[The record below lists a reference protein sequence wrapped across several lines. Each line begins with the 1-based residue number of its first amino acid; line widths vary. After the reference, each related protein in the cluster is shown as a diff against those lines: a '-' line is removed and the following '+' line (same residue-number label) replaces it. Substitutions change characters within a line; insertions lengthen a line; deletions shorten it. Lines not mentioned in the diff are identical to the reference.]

1 MTRMRSNL
9 ALVAIAVVASTY
21 SLRADVRSDEKTRI
35 EFAGMLGRMM
45 NLFGGK
51 SAKEGVVST
60 VAVKGDRKATLNDTT
75 GTIIDLAE
83 EKIYDLDMKKKTYKV
98 TTFAEL
104 RRRME
109 EAKKKAAEDAQ
120 KEQAKESKEKAPE
133 PAPKEN
139 NVEIDFDVK
148 NTGQKKSVNGFEAH
162 QVVMTITVRE
172 KGKTLEENGGLVL
185 TADSW
190 LAVPKIAA
198 MKEVTDFDIRYAQK
212 LYGPM
217 IAGASA
223 EQMATAAALY
233 PMMAPAIAKMRT
245 EGTKLDGTPVST
257 VITFD
262 AVKSAEQTAAEQKSR
277 ESDSKPSASGGLG
290 GIAGGLMRRAAQKKM
305 EGGNSGP
312 KDRATV
318 MTSTTE
324 ILKVVTDV
332 SAADVAVPAGF
343 KENR

>member
-1 MTRMRSNL
+1 MTRMRSNF
-9 ALVAIAVVASTY
+9 ALVAIAVIASTY
-21 SLRADVRSDEKTRI
+21 TLRADVRSDEKTRV

-51 SAKEGVVST
+51 GAKEGVVST
-60 VAVKGDRKATLNDTT
+60 VAVKGDRKATFNDTT
-75 GTIIDLAE
+75 GTIVDLGE
-83 EKIYDLDMKKKTYKV
+83 EKVYDLDMKKKTYKV

-109 EAKKKAAEDAQ
+109 EARQKAQQDAQ

-148 NTGQKKSVNGFEAH
+148 NTGQKKMVNGFDAH

-172 KGKTLEENGGLVL
+172 KGKTLEQNGGLVL

-198 MKEVTDFDIRYAQK
+198 MKEAADFDMRFAQK

-223 EQMATAAALY
+223 EQMASAAALY
-233 PMMAPAIAKMRT
+233 PMMAPAVSKMRT
-245 EGTKLDGTPVST
+245 EGAKLDGTPVIT
-257 VITFD
+257 IVTFD
-262 AVKSAEQTAAEQKSR
+262 AVKSEEQVAADQKSK
-277 ESDSKPSASGGLG
+277 ESESKPTASGGLG

-332 SAADVAVPAGF
+332 TAADVAVPAGF
-343 KENR
+343 KENK

>member
-1 MTRMRSNL
+1 
-9 ALVAIAVVASTY
+9 
-21 SLRADVRSDEKTRI
+21 
-35 EFAGMLGRMM
+35 
-45 NLFGGK
+45 
-51 SAKEGVVST
+51 
-60 VAVKGDRKATLNDTT
+60 
-75 GTIIDLAE
+75 
-83 EKIYDLDMKKKTYKV
+83 
-98 TTFAEL
+98 
-104 RRRME
+104 ME
-109 EAKKKAAEDAQ
+109 EAKKKAEQDAQ

-133 PAPKEN
+133 PAPKDN

-148 NTGQKKSVNGFEAH
+148 NTGQKKTLNGFDAH

-172 KGKTLEENGGLVL
+172 KGKTLEQNGGLVL

-198 MKEVTDFDIRYAQK
+198 MKEVADFDMRYAQK

-223 EQMATAAALY
+223 EEMATAAALY
-233 PMMAPAIAKMRT
+233 PMMAPAIARMRT
-245 EGTKLDGTPVST
+245 EGTKLDGTPVIT
-257 VITFD
+257 VVTFD
-262 AVKSAEQTAAEQKSR
+262 AVKSAEQVAADQKQR
-277 ESDSKPSASGGLG
+277 ESESKPSASGGLG

-305 EGGNSGP
+305 EGGGGGP

-332 SAADVAVPAGF
+332 TAADVAVPAGF
-343 KENR
+343 KENK